1 MLSKRQIDLIKPFF
15 PTGAWG
21 FSHERPACSNR
32 IFVALTEQAARSKR
46 LMIETMFVKL
56 KSSGRV
62 ATKYDQCAHTFMSAI
77 HIAVSFTF
85 YLEESVLKL
94 DGHPAWRASVVDHC
108 TFRFSANYALQLQ
121 VTHQTHSYTPGNRN
135 TLAMQP
141 QPDFPNTIDTEM
153 LVEDA
158 KDFGVKAS
166 FPPFTYGPMLRVASC
181 PQLLLGSGLIAR
193 T

>member
-1 MLSKRQIDLIKPFF
+1 
-15 PTGAWG
+15 
-21 FSHERPACSNR
+21 
-32 IFVALTEQAARSKR
+32 
-46 LMIETMFVKL
+46 MIETMFVKL

-62 ATKYDQCAHTFMSAI
+62 ATKYDYCAHTFMSAI
-77 HIAVSFTF
+77 HIAASFTF
-85 YLEESVLKL
+85 YLEESVLRL

-181 PQLLLGSGLIAR
+181 PQLLLVGQWDDLQQSTDRQFLSERRRACPICAR
-193 T
+193 QRMYEFQEKTSSQD